1 MLASLPPKRRGL
13 LLVLSGLVMGVAL
26 VGFSASPSIWIGG
39 AFMVVIGV
47 GSAGRQ
53 ALGNVLLQSYTEN
66 AYRGRVMSVFMT
78 QMSVMSLG
86 AFVIGL
92 LSELIGAQWALGG
105 ISALLVAVSVT
116 YLVWVPRLRELE

>member
-1 MLASLPPKRRGL
+1 M
-13 LLVLSGLVMGVAL
+13 MGVAL